1 MKKLS
6 NNELQEVS
14 GGWFWAFTAGNVV
27 GTAVVYAYNYYTTGS
42 ITGKK

>member
-14 GGWFWAFTAGNVV
+14 GGWIPVLIGVALGAAITMVAF
-27 GTAVVYAYNYYTTGS
+27 
-42 ITGKK
+42 GK

>member
-14 GGWFWAFTAGNVV
+14 GGWMLAFMTGSFV
-27 GTAVVYAYNYYTTGS
+27 GTV
-42 ITGKK
+42 ITYLFNQKK

>member
-14 GGWFWAFTAGNVV
+14 GGWFWPFVEGAWV
-27 GTAVVYAYNYYTTGS
+27 GAVVTYLFMP
-42 ITGKK
+42 KKNW